1 MQKIIDKLFALQDKA
16 YGDFQSKIVPN
27 IPRHKMIGVRM
38 PLLKKI
44 AKEMLRNDEYKTFL
58 KDLPHQYYEENTIH
72 AIIISNLKD
81 LDEVIQEIDQFLPY
95 LDNWATSDAL
105 CPKVFASD
113 PDRIFEKVKEW
124 INTGKEYYMRFGVVT
139 LLNFYL
145 KDNFNSEINKLVA
158 SISSDKYYVNMAI
171 AWYFSYA
178 LIFRYDQ
185 TISLFEKKKLSPW
198 IQNKAIQKAI
208 ESYRITVEKK
218 DYLRGLKIK

>member
-1 MQKIIDKLFALQDKA
+1 MQKIIDELFILQDKT

-27 IPRHKMIGVRM
+27 IPRDKIIGVRM

-44 AKEMLRNDEYKTFL
+44 AKEMLRNGEYKTFL
-58 KDLPHQYYEENTIH
+58 QDLPHQYYEENTIH
-72 AIIISNLKD
+72 TIIISNLKD

-105 CPKVFASD
+105 CPKVFAKD
-113 PDRIFEKVKEW
+113 PNRVFEKVKEW
-124 INTGKEYYMRFGVVT
+124 IGTGKEYYMRFGVVT

-145 KDNFNSEINKLVA
+145 KDNFNSGINKLVA
-158 SISSDKYYVNMAI
+158 SINSDKYYVNMAI

-208 ESYRITVEKK
+208 DSYRITVEKK
-218 DYLRGLKIK
+218 DYLRSLKIK